1 MISHIDKSKVD
12 PIRKFNDG
20 GFSLL
25 EMLTVVT
32 IIGILSAIIAPSWS
46 NFIYLRTLNAAQ
58 DQVYQAMRQAQNQA
72 RKEKLTW
79 HASFRE
85 YNNIVQWAV
94 HPATT
99 LPANANWNNLDPSV
113 QLDAESTL
121 ELLSSGVRRVEFD
134 HFGNVKPPLDR
145 ITLAHKSGGTAK
157 RCVFVSTI
165 LGAMRTARENS
176 TPDQKGKYCY

>member
-1 MISHIDKSKVD
+1 M
-12 PIRKFNDG
+12 
-20 GFSLL
+20 
-25 EMLTVVT
+25 EMLVVVSM
-32 IIGILSAIIAPSWS
+32 IGILSSIIAPSWL
-46 NFIYLRTLNAAQ
+46 NFIYIRTLNASQ

-85 YNNIVQWAV
+85 ENNIVQWAV

-99 LPANANWNNLDPSV
+99 QPANANWNNLDPSV

-121 ELLSSGVRRVEFD
+121 QLSGGVRRVQFD
-134 HFGNVKPPLDR
+134 HFGSVKPPLGR
-145 ITLAHKSGGTAK
+145 ITLAHKSGGTVK

-176 TPDQKGKYCY
+176 TPKDGKYCY